1 MGGAGGAGV
10 VAVGVGVAVGVSA
23 GVRASRAL
31 DRDARCWFSVME
43 RSAAACAAACS
54 AAATDVMARAG
65 WSASR
70 VSTAAAR
77 PRQQA
82 RPATRPIRAAGA
94 LNMG

>member
-1 MGGAGGAGV
+1 M
-10 VAVGVGVAVGVSA
+10 
-23 GVRASRAL
+23 GVRASRTL
-31 DRDARCWFSVME
+31 DRDARCCASVTS

-54 AAATDVMARAG
+54 AAATEVMARAG
-65 WSASR
+65 WLASR

-82 RPATRPIRAAGA
+82 RPATRPMRAAGV